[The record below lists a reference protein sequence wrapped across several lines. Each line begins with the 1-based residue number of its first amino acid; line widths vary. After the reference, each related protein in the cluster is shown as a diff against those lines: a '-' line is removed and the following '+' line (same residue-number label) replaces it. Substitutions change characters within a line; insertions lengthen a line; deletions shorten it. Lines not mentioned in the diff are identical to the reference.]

1 MKTKEIYSKPQIEIV
16 KIEMESV
23 IACSLEVSETE
34 VTGPARS
41 KRSFWGDDEE
51 LSESICTRRFGGR
64 SESQELG
71 LPVTASGLALPCGA
85 TCRWER

>member
-34 VTGPARS
+34 VTGAARS

-51 LSESICTRRFGGR
+51 
-64 SESQELG
+64 
-71 LPVTASGLALPCGA
+71 
-85 TCRWER
+85 